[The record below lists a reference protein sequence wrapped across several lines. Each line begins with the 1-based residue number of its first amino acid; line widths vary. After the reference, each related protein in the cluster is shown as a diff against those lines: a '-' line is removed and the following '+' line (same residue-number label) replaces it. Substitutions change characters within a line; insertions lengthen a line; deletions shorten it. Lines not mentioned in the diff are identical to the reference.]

1 MITRN
6 TAWAAT
12 AAILA
17 AAPATSAPRD
27 PDAAIEAQV
36 RHSYNFRVHLK
47 DDPIQVACKGGVVT
61 LSGSVANAFQRTLA
75 EDTVKGVQGVKA
87 VDNQLTIQGSA
98 MDKASD
104 AWLETKVRTT
114 LLYQRNVDAGGI
126 LVAAHGGVVTLSGT
140 AASAAQ
146 RALAVDVAQ
155 DVEGVREVKND
166 LKVATSP
173 TQKTLAEKI
182 DDASITAQVKASLLA
197 HRGTHMLT
205 TQVRTDRGVV
215 TVRGQAK
222 DPAEREL
229 VMRLISK
236 IRGVRR
242 VDNRMT
248 LEGRP
253 AGRK

>member
-1 MITRN
+1 
-6 TAWAAT
+6 
-12 AAILA
+12 
-17 AAPATSAPRD
+17 
-27 PDAAIEAQV
+27 
-36 RHSYNFRVHLK
+36 
-47 DDPIQVACKGGVVT
+47 
-61 LSGSVANAFQRTLA
+61 
-75 EDTVKGVQGVKA
+75 
-87 VDNQLTIQGSA
+87 
-98 MDKASD
+98 
-104 AWLETKVRTT
+104 
-114 LLYQRNVDAGGI
+114 
-126 LVAAHGGVVTLSGT
+126 
-140 AASAAQ
+140 
-146 RALAVDVAQ
+146 
-155 DVEGVREVKND
+155 VREVKND